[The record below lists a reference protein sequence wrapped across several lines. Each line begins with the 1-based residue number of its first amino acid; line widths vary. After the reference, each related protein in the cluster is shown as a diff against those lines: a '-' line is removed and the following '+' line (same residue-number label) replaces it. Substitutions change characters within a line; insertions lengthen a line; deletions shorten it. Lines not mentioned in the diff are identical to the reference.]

1 MFSELSLPP
10 RTQIAPA
17 AEQILD
23 VKEAVADSDEV
34 QLRNEFPAAVTVDRK
49 LAIKIANMKSAKEI
63 IVDRNYPCEEHDVI
77 SSDSALVKVFRIP
90 NRRGGSTRH
99 VGLEATPT
107 PAVLLW
113 HGLGLTAACW
123 VCNPHP
129 DPHANFGFLLADSGL
144 DVWLVNGRGVIV
156 KDHLK
161 HAKKDKAWDFSID
174 EVGYL
179 DVPAVVDYIL
189 RCTHRPNLSFV
200 GFSQGTA
207 AALTALS
214 VNEKLNKKINVF
226 IGLGPS
232 VQPSRP
238 ENKFI
243 HYLMRALGPS
253 SIYHI
258 LGNEQFL
265 GAAQHIIQYLPAHVR
280 SAAIR
285 RAFHIIFGWDI
296 STFGCH
302 HQQAA
307 LLSHSFNGL
316 PVKNVV
322 QWFQIIEKQNS
333 LHHYTNKRFPARVF
347 SFTDTASETSVKYPL
362 KHISTNIHL
371 FAGELD
377 NLCDITHGKAH
388 LPPQANLTYI
398 PGYNHLD
405 LIWAKDAK
413 SKVWDLIL
421 PILHNPVI
429 GTAKPPLKKKVSFH
443 PALDPTNG
451 TNGSP
456 SISEWL
462 ANLANPGSMDSNS
475 GFQNLN
481 GSMGTADSR
490 SENVSDIHSDDD
502 ESDESDRTSDEGNTR
517 YLFDDGG
524 IPDDVKLV
532 MQAEIL
538 RSLLERSSGQ
548 NEGQEHEPF
557 PGYEVYASDEED
569 ARREEFSEMCSRQS
583 STEYLSCT
591 DES

>member
-1 MFSELSLPP
+1 MFSEVSLPP
-10 RTQIAPA
+10 RAQIAPA
-17 AEQILD
+17 AERILN
-23 VKEAVADSDEV
+23 VKKAAAESDKV
-34 QLRNEFPAAVTVDRK
+34 LLRNECPVPAKVDRK

-77 SSDSALVKVFRIP
+77 SSDSALVKLFRIP
-90 NRRGGSTRH
+90 NRRGGSTRY
-99 VGLEATPT
+99 VGLEPTPT

-129 DPHANFGFLLADSGL
+129 DPHANFGFLLADSGF

-174 EVGYL
+174 EIGYL

-189 RCTHRPNLSFV
+189 RCTRRPNLSFV

-214 VNEKLNKKINVF
+214 VNEQLNKKINVF

-238 ENKFI
+238 ENKLI
-243 HYLMRALGPS
+243 HYLMQVLGPS

-265 GAAQHIIQYLPAHVR
+265 GAAQHIIQYLPAHV
-280 SAAIR
+280 
-285 RAFHIIFGWDI
+285 
-296 STFGCH
+296 
-302 HQQAA
+302 
-307 LLSHSFNGL
+307 SHSFNGL

-333 LHHYTNKRFPARVF
+333 LHHYAKKARVF
-347 SFTDTASETSVKYPL
+347 TFTDSASETSVKYPL

-377 NLCDITHGKAH
+377 NLCDITHGKVH
-388 LPPQANLTYI
+388 LPPQTKLTYI

-405 LIWAKDAK
+405 LIWDKGAKT
-413 SKVWDLIL
+413 KVWDLIL
-421 PILHNPVI
+421 PILHNPAI
-429 GTAKPPLKKKVSFH
+429 GAVKPPLKKSVSFD
-443 PALDPTNG
+443 PALESANE
-451 TNGSP
+451 SP
-456 SISEWL
+456 SLSEWL
-462 ANLANPGSMDSNS
+462 KNLANPRS
-475 GFQNLN
+475 
-481 GSMGTADSR
+481 SMGTADSQ

-502 ESDESDRTSDEGNTR
+502 ESDESDRASEEENTR
-517 YLFDDGG
+517 YSFDDGG
-524 IPDDVKLV
+524 IPDDVKLE

-548 NEGQEHEPF
+548 NEAQEYEPF
-557 PGYEVYASDEED
+557 AGFEVYGSDEEES
-569 ARREEFSEMCSRQS
+569 RREVFSEMCSRQS
-583 STEYLSCT
+583 SSEYLSCT
-591 DES
+591 DEN